1 MFQSVA
7 SAEGETKESKVS
19 KLASD
24 VLSKIPPL
32 IDYENTD
39 KLTGINK
46 SPLDVVLLQEIQ
58 RFALQF
64 FSGTF

>member
-58 RFALQF
+58 RFALKF
-64 FSGTF
+64 FLGTF